1 MRFCVLVLRFEAL
14 LDTTPTDMTTWSP
27 SLRPELISV
36 VPSPFRPVSTVRTSS
51 LPLTRTVTV
60 LCPPVVEIAADG
72 TDRTLS
78 WLAVTTETLAVMPGF
93 TAAGTESNEMIEL

>member
-1 MRFCVLVLRFEAL
+1 M
-14 LDTTPTDMTTWSP
+14 
-27 SLRPELISV
+27 
-36 VPSPFRPVSTVRTSS
+36 
-51 LPLTRTVTV
+51 PLTRTVTV